1 MLSGKRLIELADKAI
16 KEHPEA
22 FEAML
27 EFERTKKLPR
37 PQTKERVNFTLDRNL
52 IRRLREHSRKKNQK
66 MSNLIEEL
74 IKEKLAKPF

>member
-1 MLSGKRLIELADKAI
+1 MPSGKRFVKLVDKII

-37 PQTKERVNFTLDRNL
+37 PQYKERVNFTLDKDL
-52 IRRLREHSRKKNQK
+52 VKN
-66 MSNLIEEL
+66 
-74 IKEKLAKPF
+74 

>member
-1 MLSGKRLIELADKAI
+1 MVADKKFI
-16 KEHPEA
+16 SFVDKVIEKHPEA

-37 PQTKERVNFTLDRNL
+37 PSYKERVNFTLDRNL
-52 IRRLREHSRKKNQK
+52 IKNLREYSRKKNQK

-74 IKEKLAKPF
+74 IREKLNTNK